1 MWAYYLTSYDSPLR
15 VHRWDK
21 PYCLSRVTHS
31 GRSGALALRKLGSNP
46 ANHTGLSAEEAPIGP
61 GWMQWNVNGLSKTTT
76 ATKKHI
82 KNKQINTEIIGVI
95 IADFDLKGFEMFNHF
110 KYLSNKFVFS

>member
-46 ANHTGLSAEEAPIGP
+46 ANPTGLSAEEAPIGP
-61 GWMQWNVNGLSKTTT
+61 GWMQWNVNALLK
-76 ATKKHI
+76 KKHI

-95 IADFDLKGFEMFNHF
+95 IADFDSKEFEMFNHF
-110 KYLSNKFVFS
+110 NYLSNKFVFS